1 LLGLLGTV
9 GLLALAAVLAY
20 AWRERQEFMRLDDAA
35 AHQLDLYAAVLETEL
50 GKQADLPA
58 LIDVDGEIDA
68 LLRKPDDAALRA
80 AVSRKLTR
88 FSVLSGALWTT
99 VFDANGRAVAASDW
113 FRPES
118 RPDRNAATEPCVADA
133 IGGHDALRFA
143 PDPQRGTPEVC
154 FARRLV
160 RDGRTIGAVALR
172 ISLEPIEASWIDAA
186 FRPESEKPLVV
197 DAQGLVIVSSV
208 PGWRLR
214 PLEAL
219 SVPERVTH
227 GAQLVRLRDASAR
240 TPGLHVVH
248 ERPLSRF
255 GWRLLILSS
264 VSDALRDAR
273 AAAWGAGAIVAAA
286 SLLMVVVL
294 QRRRVISQK
303 LAARA
308 ALQRAHDELEIK
320 VQQRTAELV
329 QAGKLALLGQLSA
342 GISHELGQ
350 PLTAL
355 RALADNGR
363 LLLERGRT
371 EQVVE
376 NLRSI
381 AGLSERMGRI
391 TAQLKAFVRKAPTTI
406 GPVRLVDAVT
416 DAQQLLATRL
426 HAEQVELR
434 VEVPPALH
442 VLCDAYRLEQVL
454 ANLMVNAADAMRS
467 SATKQLTIR
476 AALTGERV
484 VVSVVDSGPGI
495 APPLRER
502 LFEPFFTTK
511 PPGEGLGLGLVISA
525 HIVEEFGG
533 VLRAVDVPSGAVFE
547 FDLAPA
553 PQESHV

>member
-1 LLGLLGTV
+1 
-9 GLLALAAVLAY
+9 
-20 AWRERQEFMRLDDAA
+20 
-35 AHQLDLYAAVLETEL
+35 
-50 GKQADLPA
+50 
-58 LIDVDGEIDA
+58 
-68 LLRKPDDAALRA
+68 
-80 AVSRKLTR
+80 
-88 FSVLSGALWTT
+88 
-99 VFDANGRAVAASDW
+99 
-113 FRPES
+113 
-118 RPDRNAATEPCVADA
+118 
-133 IGGHDALRFA
+133 
-143 PDPQRGTPEVC
+143 
-154 FARRLV
+154 
-160 RDGRTIGAVALR
+160 
-172 ISLEPIEASWIDAA
+172 
-186 FRPESEKPLVV
+186 
-197 DAQGLVIVSSV
+197 
-208 PGWRLR
+208 
-214 PLEAL
+214 
-219 SVPERVTH
+219 
-227 GAQLVRLRDASAR
+227 
-240 TPGLHVVH
+240 
-248 ERPLSRF
+248 
-255 GWRLLILSS
+255 